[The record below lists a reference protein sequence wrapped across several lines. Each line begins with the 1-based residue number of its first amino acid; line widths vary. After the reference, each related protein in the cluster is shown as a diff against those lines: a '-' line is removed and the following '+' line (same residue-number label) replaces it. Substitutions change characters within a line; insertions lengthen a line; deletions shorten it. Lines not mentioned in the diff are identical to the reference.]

1 MKRMIL
7 VGAAAVG
14 VLALGLSCTSTEN
27 IKIGD
32 RKIGSMDLPKRLPG
46 EDIARA
52 AGYGFAVDIY
62 NAYVAR
68 TSESNS
74 VLDGFDYSGVILNR
88 DNQSVDTTGW
98 TFEETYRRSTRLS
111 SSLEA
116 AARVTAPALN
126 NSSSMPSVPGTLQD
140 LDASD
145 LTDKERAALKKGSAQ

>member
-7 VGAAAVG
+7 VGASAV
-14 VLALGLSCTSTEN
+14 VVMALGLGCKSAEN

-74 VLDGFDYSGVILNR
+74 VLDGFDYEGVILNR
-88 DNQSVDTTGW
+88 DNQPVDTTGW
-98 TFEETYRRSTRLS
+98 TFEETYRRSTRLNS
-111 SSLEA
+111 SVEA
-116 AARVTAPALN
+116 AARVTAPPINQDVA
-126 NSSSMPSVPGTLQD
+126 PPAPGKLQD
-140 LDASD
+140 IDKSK
-145 LTDKERAALKKGSAQ
+145 LTDEERAAVEKALAL